1 MIEFNSPEGNALR
14 AMEVSGDALLSLWF
28 TALKEGHD
36 EWAAWAAEKADAPGD
51 ADDRVLALRFLDAA
65 GKGEAKQSRQL
76 WAILKS
82 CQNKNNKSRI
92 VQAALELGQSVLG

>member
-1 MIEFNSPEGNALR
+1 MIEFHSPEGQSLR

-36 EWAAWAAEKADAPGD
+36 EWAAWAAEKADAPGN

-65 GKGEAKQSRQL
+65 GKGEAKRSRQL

-82 CQNKNNKSRI
+82 GQNNSNTSRI
-92 VQAALELGQSVLG
+92 VHAALELGRSVLA